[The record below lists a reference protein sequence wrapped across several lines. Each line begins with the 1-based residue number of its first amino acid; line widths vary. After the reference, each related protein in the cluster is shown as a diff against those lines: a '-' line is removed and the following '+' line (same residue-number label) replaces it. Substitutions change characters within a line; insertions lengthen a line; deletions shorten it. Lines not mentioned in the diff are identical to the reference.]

1 LEVAETEP
9 DRTLYVGDH
18 PANDVLRAKA
28 AGLQAAHIRRGPWG
42 GYLWADDPELVATA
56 DWRIDSLAELHRPG
70 HGQ

>member
-18 PANDVLRAKA
+18 PANDVLPAKA

-42 GYLWADDPELVATA
+42 HLWADEAVA
-56 DWRIDSLAELHRPG
+56 DWRIDSLAELAAIVSG
-70 HGQ
+70 